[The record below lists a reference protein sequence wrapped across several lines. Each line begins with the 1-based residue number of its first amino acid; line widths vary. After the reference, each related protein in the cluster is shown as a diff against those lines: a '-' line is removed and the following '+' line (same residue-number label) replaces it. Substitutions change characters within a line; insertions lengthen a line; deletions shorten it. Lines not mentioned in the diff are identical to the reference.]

1 MRNSGTVLRMSLRN
15 NAQQS
20 NLPQKLPEQERA
32 AWGAKIKPARQKKG
46 MTQQELA
53 EMSGVS
59 LKTIGNIE
67 SGRIVPQ
74 MANLRKLMIALDLG
88 PDPADSL
95 PADVHTWLAI
105 LGPLIAN
112 LPAERRNSVMLKVV
126 TSLGQEI
133 AGQTV
138 RVAEGMS
145 ASDVDEELSKA
156 QRLGLVPAEEADNV
170 HHLIQK
176 NQGLNPDGM
185 PPFDPDEVLAAR
197 EVPDELSSLRPD
209 TSDDSAVDPDG
220 PEHGA

>member
-1 MRNSGTVLRMSLRN
+1 
-15 NAQQS
+15 
-20 NLPQKLPEQERA
+20 
-32 AWGAKIKPARQKKG
+32 

-53 EMSGVS
+53 DMSGVS

-95 PADVHTWLAI
+95 PSDVHTWLAI

-112 LPAERRNSVMLKVV
+112 LPADRRDSVMLKVV
-126 TSLGQEI
+126 TSLGEEI
-133 AGQTV
+133 AGHSV
-138 RVAEGMS
+138 RVSEGMS
-145 ASDVDEELSKA
+145 AADVDEELAKA
-156 QRLGLVPAEEADNV
+156 QRIGLVPSEEDDNV
-170 HHLIQK
+170 HHLIQR

-185 PPFDPDEVLAAR
+185 PPFDPEEVLAAR
-197 EVPDELSSLRPD
+197 EVPDELSSLRP
-209 TSDDSAVDPDG
+209 SATEDHAPDPDG